1 MKKKY
6 YRFPEDFS
14 KMVEDAQK
22 DMEKRGIKRN
32 PKWKRKP

>member
-6 YRFPEDFS
+6 YIFPYEFE
-14 KMVEDAQK
+14 KLVKDAQK

-32 PKWKRKP
+32 DKWR